1 MERVNGIGGFFF
13 RATDQQRLIDWY
25 RDNLGIETMNPT
37 GAGGI
42 WLQEAGPTVFSPFPA
57 DTDYFGRPEQTYM
70 LNFRVANLDALLAQ
84 LRAAGANVDER
95 VELLEGIGRFSWVT
109 DPEGNRIELGSPRP
123 SADPATA
130 G

>member
-1 MERVNGIGGFFF
+1 MERVLGIGGFFF
-13 RATDQQRLIDWY
+13 RANDQQRLIDWY

-42 WLQEAGPTVFSPFPA
+42 WKQEAGPTVFSPFPA

-70 LNFRVANLDALLAQ
+70 LNLRVADLDALLAQ
-84 LRAAGANVDER
+84 LRAAGAAVDER
-95 VELLEGIGRFSWVT
+95 VELLDGIGRFSWVT
-109 DPEGNRIELGSPRP
+109 DPEGNKIELWEPAP
-123 SADPATA
+123 SADPAAA